1 MSTQFWDR
9 LWRSAD
15 IQFVV
20 FLIIAYFIY
29 GDQPKVGSSR
39 DTLVAFYDG
48 SRTKILIATFIF
60 GMAVLY
66 LLWFAAAIRSALRD
80 AGQDG
85 WGAAVTASSAALGG
99 MLLVLMTV
107 SATLAYK
114 IAGSGNPALTSGLND
129 TAWVCIVMTSF
140 PRAMLIMAGS
150 FGLWRAGM
158 ISNTLFTA
166 GVGALLLVLLG
177 GTTWATDGLWAPD
190 GAYSRFISPL
200 IGIAW
205 IVVISGVLLKSPF
218 TARTPDR
225 AAVPQW

>member
-9 LWRSAD
+9 LWRSAG
-15 IQFVV
+15 IQFVI
-20 FLIIAYFIY
+20 FFIIAYFVY
-29 GDQPKVGSSR
+29 GDQPKVGSSP
-39 DTLVAFYDG
+39 DTLVSFYDG
-48 SRTKILIATFIF
+48 NRVRILIATFIF
-60 GMAVLY
+60 GMAVLN

-99 MLLVLMTV
+99 MLFVLMTV
-107 SATLAYK
+107 GATLAYK
-114 IAGSGNPALTSGLND
+114 IAGSGNPTLTSGLNELV
-129 TAWVCIVMTSF
+129 WVCIVMTSF

-158 ISNTLFTA
+158 ISNALFAA
-166 GVGALLLVLLG
+166 GVAAVVLVLLG
-177 GTTWATDGLWAPD
+177 GTTWATDGIWAAD
-190 GAYSRFISPL
+190 GAYSRFISPI

-205 IVVISGVLLKSPF
+205 IVVISGVLLKSSPA
-218 TARTPDR
+218 ARTLDR